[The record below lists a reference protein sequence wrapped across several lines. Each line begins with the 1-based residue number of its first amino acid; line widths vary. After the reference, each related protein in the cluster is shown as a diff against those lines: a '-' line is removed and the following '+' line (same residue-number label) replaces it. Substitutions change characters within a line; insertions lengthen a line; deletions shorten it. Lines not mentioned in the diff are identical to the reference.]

1 MIAIILDTETG
12 QVRSNTGQLSSEYVD
27 NNWSCDCNRRTLFE
41 YLDPETN
48 NPTCRGCHR
57 FIVVAAIMFLP
68 YDLPFTLSELNE
80 GYDQELVSYWINKC
94 YEMKINQEIG
104 L

>member
-12 QVRSNTGQLSSEYVD
+12 EVRSNTGQLSSEYVD

-41 YLDPETN
+41 YLEPETSS
-48 NPTCRGCHR
+48 TCIGCHR
-57 FIVVAAIMFLP
+57 FIVVAAILFLP
-68 YDLPFTLSELNE
+68 SDLPFTLSELNE
-80 GYDQELVSYWINKC
+80 GYDQELVSYWVNKT

>member
-12 QVRSNTGQLSSEYVD
+12 QVRSNTEQLSSEYV
-27 NNWSCDCNRRTLFE
+27 NGNWSCDCNRRTLFE
-41 YLDPETN
+41 YLEPETSS
-48 NPTCRGCHR
+48 TCIGCHR
-57 FIVVAAIMFLP
+57 FIVVAAILFLP
-68 YDLPFTLSELNE
+68 SDLPFTLSELNE
-80 GYDQELVSYWINKC
+80 GYDQELVSYWVNKT